1 MFNPKQNIL
10 DQQLA
15 ESGVELS
22 IDPVS
27 VGMAAFSIGSSIFG
41 AKKQSD
47 AASRSRKA
55 SKKQRKKQYK
65 YDKEAY
71 EMSGERLKATREEQI
86 RAIKLQRKNDKI
98 LARFK
103 DRNAMRSYRD
113 ALKIRNLQN
122 KQNKRLFRKS
132 EMLYQQA
139 LNFNELTAKQ
149 AKQTQLRALQ
159 EETQKYAFAN
169 ENAILESMIAKGQAQ
184 ARGQAGKSAA
194 KAAQSELAALG
205 RNQATMVESLVSA
218 RANTQMQ
225 LFNIQRQH
233 LAADLDAFSKRML
246 KPIKMPKPV
255 KPIKTP
261 LTKYKMPRELK
272 PFDFGPEPI
281 KGTVSMSGPS
291 FGSALAQ
298 QLPSIVQAATPLV
311 SQAFNL
317 NQGQQ
322 TLGTNFSMQ
331 YSNLFGQDTAP
342 FNANMQSFSTPSQV
356 NTSSLFTPA
365 T

>member
-22 IDPVS
+22 VDPLSLGTAIFS
-27 VGMAAFSIGSSIFG
+27 VGSSIFG

-47 AASRSRKA
+47 SASRARK
-55 SKKQRKKQYK
+55 QERKRIRRQYK
-65 YDKEAY
+65 YDVEAY
-71 EMSGERLKATREEQI
+71 DMSGKRLKATRKEQI

-98 LARFK
+98 LSRFK
-103 DRNAMRSYRD
+103 DRNAMRSYRA
-113 ALKIRNLQN
+113 ALKIRDLQN
-122 KQNKRLFRKS
+122 EQNQRLFEKS
-132 EMLYQQA
+132 EMLYQTA

-169 ENAILESMIAKGQAQ
+169 ENAILESMIARGQAQ

-194 KAAQSELAALG
+194 KAAQSQLAALG

-218 RANTQMQ
+218 RANTRTQ

-233 LAADLDAFSKRML
+233 LAADLDAFSRRML
-246 KPIKMPKPV
+246 EPIKIPKPV

-261 LTKYKMPRELK
+261 LTEYKMPRKLK
-272 PFDFGPEPI
+272 PFDFGPEPK
-281 KGTVSMSGPS
+281 KGVASTFGQS

-298 QLPSIVQAATPLV
+298 QIPSIVQAATPLV

-317 NQGQQ
+317 NQGQ
-322 TLGTNFSMQ
+322 TTSTNFTGP
-331 YSNLFGQDTAP
+331 SNFPAP
-342 FNANMQSFSTPSQV
+342 PPVLLPPPTPPQ
-356 NTSSLFTPA
+356 
-365 T
+365 